1 MDVFPARLKAARKA
15 KRYTQRELATLV
27 EMDQGHISRLEN
39 GVKGVSIEHIQALA
53 RELDVTVSHLLG
65 EEIRD
70 ETGAYEATGERATIL
85 SNYNA
90 PQGLRELASNEGL
103 IDTLKITDADLIVL
117 KSIQLPDDVSMD
129 GYVQLLFTV
138 RAIS

>member
-27 EMDQGHISRLEN
+27 DMDQGHISRLEN
-39 GVKGVSIEHIQALA
+39 GGKGVSIEHIQALA

-65 EEIRD
+65 EDIKEDTAIYD
-70 ETGAYEATGERATIL
+70 ATGQRAKIL

-90 PQGLRELASNEGL
+90 SQGLRDLASNVDL
-103 IDTLKITDADLIVL
+103 ISTLKVSDEEWKTLN
-117 KSIQLPDDVSMD
+117 SIKLPNGISMD
-129 GYVQLLFTV
+129 GYVQLLITI